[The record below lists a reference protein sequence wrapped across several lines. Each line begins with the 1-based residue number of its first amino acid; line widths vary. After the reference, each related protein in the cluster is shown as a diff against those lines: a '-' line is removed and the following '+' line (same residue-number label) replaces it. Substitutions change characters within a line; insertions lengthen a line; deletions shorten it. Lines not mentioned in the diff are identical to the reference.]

1 MRKVYRTLMT
11 LLVGLTVLTSCNKE
25 MFDQKIY
32 DEIVNTTFPIEPVDA
47 THTWTTTT
55 RRSIVVNVNGKLGE
69 MEKLQ
74 VLTADPSSS
83 SSTPQIMA
91 EEKNPVEGRSYTML
105 YIAPVAQTTF
115 YAAIRTIDGKYAVVP
130 FEATAQQINF
140 TDKSIVNAADV
151 TKWQEFTY
159 IFEENFP
166 EPGDYDFNDCVMRI
180 SMQPGNKKNQVK
192 VNVTLAAVGAKAT
205 IAGAIKLLNY
215 TANDIESIEV
225 EDGSAFDDG
234 YPIPLKAFSSGDT
247 FLTGQNGSDAV
258 IRLFEDAMW
267 CLTREDASDAGYI
280 HRIKVNVT
288 TEENDDNKLIDPI
301 TKTFVITFKE
311 GSAAMLNN
319 FLLDNLDPFIIV
331 NYNGNFWE
339 THTYNHRLAKVLY
352 DYYYQTTLP
361 MIWALCVPTGT
372 FRWPLES
379 HLIGNYKDGVLT
391 GAYREYGH
399 SFGQWAADKTQS
411 TDWYFYPT
419 LSATIYK

>member
-1 MRKVYRTLMT
+1 
-11 LLVGLTVLTSCNKE
+11 

-74 VLTADPSSS
+74 VLTADPSNS

-105 YIAPVAQTTF
+105 YIAPVAQKTF

-215 TANDIESIEV
+215 TADDIESIEV
-225 EDGSAFDDG
+225 EGGSAFDDG

-258 IRLFEDAMW
+258 IRLFECAQYALARNTDEWGDIAVIRYNTSHEVAENYSAIVDPV
-267 CLTREDASDAGYI
+267 TRTY
-280 HRIKVNVT
+280 R
-288 TEENDDNKLIDPI
+288 
-301 TKTFVITFKE
+301 ITFN
-311 GSAAMLNN
+311 SRDVARL
-319 FLLDNLDPFIIV
+319 FTFDHIDPFIIHE
-331 NYNGNFWE
+331 YNTGYWE
-339 THTYNHRLAKVLY
+339 VHTFPHRFEMLISNMETNLRAY
-352 DYYYQTTLP
+352 DYPVSWSLVIPKSDFRYCRQGISLSSYNSTTGEVFGPYTDFTTWMQNHNNAQARKWYETLN
-361 MIWALCVPTGT
+361 VPS
-372 FRWPLES
+372 LV
-379 HLIGNYKDGVLT
+379 Y
-391 GAYREYGH
+391 
-399 SFGQWAADKTQS
+399 
-411 TDWYFYPT
+411 
-419 LSATIYK
+419 